1 MSDKKY
7 FGKRASVVISITDKK
22 LIQATP
28 QKDGDK
34 MIFTDDDRKFIKD
47 NFQNSDEL
55 LSETDVRK
63 VLDAISNLI
72 DEKGF
77 ELPDY
82 YDYNNF
88 GRKAQKVHDS
98 IYENN

>member
-1 MSDKKY
+1 M
-7 FGKRASVVISITDKK
+7 R
-22 LIQATP
+22 
-28 QKDGDK
+28 DK

-47 NFQNSDEL
+47 TFQNSDEL

>member
-1 MSDKKY
+1 
-7 FGKRASVVISITDKK
+7 
-22 LIQATP
+22 
-28 QKDGDK
+28 

-63 VLDAISNLI
+63 VLDAISSLI
-72 DEKGF
+72 DDKGI
-77 ELPDY
+77 ELADNN
-82 YDYNNF
+82 DDNNF
-88 GRKAQKVHDS
+88 RRKAQKVHDS

>member
-1 MSDKKY
+1 M
-7 FGKRASVVISITDKK
+7 
-22 LIQATP
+22 
-28 QKDGDK
+28 GDK

-82 YDYNNF
+82 YDYNNLDE
-88 GRKAQKVHDS
+88 RLKKYTIVYTKITDTTHS
-98 IYENN
+98 SE

>member
-1 MSDKKY
+1 MGY
-7 FGKRASVVISITDKK
+7 
-22 LIQATP
+22 
-28 QKDGDK
+28 K

-55 LSETDVRK
+55 LSGSNVRK
-63 VLDAISNLI
+63 VLDAISDLI

-77 ELPDY
+77 EPPEY
-82 YDYNNF
+82 YDYNDF